1 MKSLLT
7 LVSIAGLAGA
17 ADAHV
22 LEESQSLS
30 EQVGHQLLSMHHTP
44 MLLVIA
50 LVVWLAFRANRRD
63 SS

>member
-1 MKSLLT
+1 MKSLVT
-7 LVSIAGLAGA
+7 LLSIAGLAGVA
-17 ADAHV
+17 NAHV
-22 LEESQSLS
+22 LEEGHSLGD
-30 EQVGHQLLSMHHTP
+30 QVSHQLLSMHHLP

>member
-7 LVSIAGLAGA
+7 LLSFAGLAGA
-17 ADAHV
+17 ANAHV

-30 EQVGHQLLSMHHTP
+30 EQVSHQLLSMHHTP

-50 LVVWLAFRANRRD
+50 LVIWLAYRAKRSD

>member
-7 LVSIAGLAGA
+7 FLSIAGLSGVAN
-17 ADAHV
+17 AHV
-22 LEESQSLS
+22 LEEGQSLTD
-30 EQVGHQLLSMHHTP
+30 QVTHQLLSMHHTP
-44 MLLVIA
+44 MLLVIL